1 LEITQYSGLQI
12 KRKICILL
20 FPFIFHRYFKNK
32 KSEKLERQNLPVE
45 KLIGIVGQ
53 ISGRQRR
60 RIASGESESHSADVD
75 GFRLDNL
82 DDPRL
87 SWTDGP
93 GREDV
98 SIAEFGVV
106 ADGSSAVGSHADVDS
121 VSARVKRQRLEGV
134 MAVVAQR
141 RRRWEVLEDGGWCG
155 RLYRVVGLQLLL
167 EVVVTSRARNGRK
180 GQGRDLVRPSVQ
192 VERVHRDEE
201 VGLAARPWHLLLVVH
216 LLMGQVVRALVH
228 VVGGQGATDS
238 AAGCARMQRG
248 GTPPCRRVAH
258 GIIVQT
264 ASRIF
269 KEKKEAMD

>member
-1 LEITQYSGLQI
+1 
-12 KRKICILL
+12 
-20 FPFIFHRYFKNK
+20 
-32 KSEKLERQNLPVE
+32 
-45 KLIGIVGQ
+45 
-53 ISGRQRR
+53 
-60 RIASGESESHSADVD
+60 
-75 GFRLDNL
+75 
-82 DDPRL
+82 
-87 SWTDGP
+87 
-93 GREDV
+93 
-98 SIAEFGVV
+98 
-106 ADGSSAVGSHADVDS
+106 
-121 VSARVKRQRLEGV
+121 
-134 MAVVAQR
+134 
-141 RRRWEVLEDGGWCG
+141 
-155 RLYRVVGLQLLL
+155 
-167 EVVVTSRARNGRK
+167 
-180 GQGRDLVRPSVQ
+180 VRPSVQ